1 MLMTNKTYLGEEV
14 FRICSGHDWME
25 KAEFEKYIYHEKG
38 RAERTNSPV
47 SHVIITLYENYTEN
61 SGSASHDNNHL
72 TKMMI
77 LTINQLMNSSNM
89 KCIQPGQL
97 DLLLLDTS
105 LQDAK
110 NKIDEL
116 FQRLFVRLSEIQCEK
131 SITRIN
137 SIEISS
143 YPVQNISEYTHFQGI
158 PSIMDSQNLT
168 NRNHQCFNKQICFD
182 IIWKVKNL
190 KEIVDFADSSLLIR
204 QTTYSTNFLY
214 KYIKR
219 LIDILG
225 SIFLI
230 VLSSPVMLIIAI
242 LVKMSSKGPVLYSQK
257 RIGYLGKEFS
267 LLKFRS
273 MVVNNDDQIH
283 KEYVKKLI
291 KGETEKINQGDENNP
306 VFKLKDDPRI
316 TPVGRFIRS
325 FSLDEF
331 PQFFNVLKGDMSLV
345 GPRPP
350 LPYEVTEYNQ
360 WHYRRIFDV
369 KPGITGLWQV
379 SDRSRLTFD
388 EMVRLD
394 IYYSQN
400 WSFLLDLKILLNT
413 FKAVLGSEGL

>member
-1 MLMTNKTYLGEEV
+1 MTNKTYLGEEV
-14 FRICSGHDWME
+14 FRICSSHDWME
-25 KAEFEKYIYHEKG
+25 KAEFENYIYHEKG
-38 RAERTNSPV
+38 RAERTDSPV
-47 SHVIITLYENYTEN
+47 SHVIITLKENQTEN
-61 SGSASHDNNHL
+61 SESMYQERNHL
-72 TKMMI
+72 IKMMI
-77 LTINQLMNSSNM
+77 LTINQLMNSTNM
-89 KCIQPGQL
+89 KCIQRKQL

-131 SITRIN
+131 SVTQIK

-143 YPVQNISEYTHFQGI
+143 YPMQNITDYTHFQGI
-158 PSIMDSQNLT
+158 PSVIDPQNPGKRPQHCMNT
-168 NRNHQCFNKQICFD
+168 QICFD
-182 IIWKVKNL
+182 IIWKMRNL
-190 KEIVDFADSSLLIR
+190 KEIVDFRDNSLLIR
-204 QTTYSTNFLY
+204 QTTYSTNFYY

-219 LIDILG
+219 LIDIFG

-230 VLSSPVMLIIAI
+230 VLSSPLMIIIAL
-242 LVKMSSKGPVLYSQK
+242 LVKITSKGPVLYSQK

-267 LLKFRS
+267 FLKFRS

-291 KGETEKINQGDENNP
+291 KGDTEEINQGDENNP
-306 VFKLKDDPRI
+306 VFKLTDDPRI

-331 PQFFNVLKGDMSLV
+331 PQFFNVLRGDMSLV

-413 FKAVLGSEGL
+413 FKAILGSEGL

>member
-1 MLMTNKTYLGEEV
+1 MLMTNKTYMGEEV
-14 FRICSGHDWME
+14 LRICSGHDWME
-25 KAEFEKYIYHEKG
+25 KSEFDNYIYHEKL
-38 RAERTNSPV
+38 RAERTDSPV
-47 SHVIITLYENYTEN
+47 SHVIITFNENQTEK
-61 SGSASHDNNHL
+61 SGSICQNKNHL

-77 LTINQLMNSSNM
+77 LTINQLMNSTNM
-89 KCIQPGQL
+89 KCIQPRQL

-105 LQDAK
+105 LHDAK

-131 SITRIN
+131 SFTQIK

-143 YPVQNISEYTHFQGI
+143 YPMKNITDYTHFQGI
-158 PSIMDSQNLT
+158 PSVIDPQTPVSQPHYCINA
-168 NRNHQCFNKQICFD
+168 QICFD
-182 IIWKVKNL
+182 IIWKMKNL
-190 KEIVDFADSSLLIR
+190 KEIVDFRDTSLLIR
-204 QTTYSTNFLY
+204 QTTYSTNFHY

-219 LIDILG
+219 LIDIIG

-230 VLSSPVMLIIAI
+230 VLSAPLMLTIAV
-242 LVKMSSKGPVLYSQK
+242 LVKVTSRGPILYSQK
-257 RIGYLGKEFS
+257 RIGYLGREFS
-267 LLKFRS
+267 FLKFRS
-273 MVVNNDDQIH
+273 MVVNNDDRIH
-283 KEYVKKLI
+283 QEYVKKLI
-291 KGETEKINQGDENNP
+291 KGHTKEINQGDENNP
-306 VFKLKDDPRI
+306 VFKLKDDPRV
-316 TPVGRFIRS
+316 TPIGRIIRA

-331 PQFFNVLKGDMSLV
+331 PQFFNVLRGDMSLV

-350 LPYEVTEYNQ
+350 LPYEVTEYTQ

-400 WSFLLDLKILLNT
+400 WSFLLDLKILLHT
-413 FKAVLGSEGL
+413 FKAILGSEGL

>member
-25 KAEFEKYIYHEKG
+25 KSEFEKYIYHEKG

-47 SHVIITLYENYTEN
+47 SHVIIQLKENQTEN
-61 SGSASHDNNHL
+61 SGSVCPDTNHL
-72 TKMMI
+72 VKLMV
-77 LTINQLMNSSNM
+77 LTINQLMNSTNM
-89 KCIQPGQL
+89 KCIQSGQL

-110 NKIDEL
+110 NKVDEL

-131 SITRIN
+131 SITQIKF
-137 SIEISS
+137 IEISN
-143 YPVQNISEYTHFQGI
+143 YPIQNIDEYTHFQGI
-158 PSIMDSQNLT
+158 PSIIDPQNQD
-168 NRNHQCFNKQICFD
+168 NGNHQSFNKQICFD
-182 IIWKVKNL
+182 IIWKMKNI
-190 KEIVDFADSSLLIR
+190 KEIVDFADTSLLIR
-204 QTTYSTNFLY
+204 QTPYSTNFHY

-219 LIDILG
+219 LIDVIG

-230 VLSSPVMLIIAI
+230 VLFSPLMLIISI
-242 LVKMSSKGPVLYSQK
+242 LVKITSKGPVLYSQK
-257 RIGYLGKEFS
+257 RIGYLGREFS
-267 LLKFRS
+267 FLKFRS
-273 MVVNNDDQIH
+273 MVVNNDNQIH

-291 KGETEKINQGDENNP
+291 KGENREINQGDEKNP

-316 TPVGRFIRS
+316 TPVGRFIRA

-331 PQFFNVLKGDMSLV
+331 PQFFNVFRGDMSLV

-350 LPYEVTEYNQ
+350 LPYEVTEYNR

-379 SDRSRLTFD
+379 SDRSRMTFD

-413 FKAVLGSEGL
+413 FKAVVGSEGL